1 MNRLE
6 RMLKDFDENQL
17 REINKFL
24 NSADGRRLKSHINS
38 TDKDK
43 MRPLGVPAF
52 KDKLLQEFSKLD
64 PNEVKKRI
72 SGLSTADLMKIMK
85 NL

>member
-38 TDKDK
+38 T
-43 MRPLGVPAF
+43 
-52 KDKLLQEFSKLD
+52 
-64 PNEVKKRI
+64 NEVKKRI

>member
-43 MRPLGVPAF
+43 
-52 KDKLLQEFSKLD
+52 LLQEFSKLD
-64 PNEVKKRI
+64 PNEVKKRNI

-85 NL
+85 NIIRGE

>member
-24 NSADGRRLKSHINS
+24 NSADGRRLKSHINA
-38 TDKDK
+38 TD
-43 MRPLGVPAF
+43 
-52 KDKLLQEFSKLD
+52 KDKLLQTFSKFE
-64 PNEVKKRI
+64 PYEGKTRI

-85 NL
+85 TL

>member
-1 MNRLE
+1 MLE
-6 RMLKDFDENQL
+6 IRKYA
-17 REINKFL
+17 RITEINKFL

-38 TDKDK
+38 TN
-43 MRPLGVPAF
+43 